1 MVVLCQKLN
10 ICNMDHIFLV
20 TGPLRRPYPILTP
33 QWPNLFKLA
42 VYILDS
48 ECYCE
53 SQLYL
58 YTSDLAKHSVANDTY
73 TVPRVWHRLGRGGLW
88 VFD

>member
-1 MVVLCQKLN
+1 
-10 ICNMDHIFLV
+10 
-20 TGPLRRPYPILTP
+20 
-33 QWPNLFKLA
+33 LA